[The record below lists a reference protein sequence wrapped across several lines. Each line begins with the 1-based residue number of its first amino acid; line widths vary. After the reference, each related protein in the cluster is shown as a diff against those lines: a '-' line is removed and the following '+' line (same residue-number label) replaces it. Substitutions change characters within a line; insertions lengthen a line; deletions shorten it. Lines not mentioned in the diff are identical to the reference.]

1 MSAGL
6 DWLPPAIRARSMLRR
21 LEAGEMLF
29 RRGDKSVGIF
39 EIEQGRLRMIR
50 YTIEDHAAVLASAGR
65 GELFAEAS
73 LFAET
78 YHCDAVAAIASEV
91 RIYPKEVLLAAL
103 RADAALAERFMALLA
118 RELMALR
125 ARLEARNIRSAR
137 QRILHHLAGSGG
149 RMAVPGT
156 LMEFAADL
164 GLAHEVLYRT
174 LAALEADGLIERD
187 AQSISLR
194 ARSPI

>member
-1 MSAGL
+1 
-6 DWLPPAIRARSMLRR
+6 MLRR

>member
-103 RADAALAERFMALLA
+103 RADAALAERVMALLA